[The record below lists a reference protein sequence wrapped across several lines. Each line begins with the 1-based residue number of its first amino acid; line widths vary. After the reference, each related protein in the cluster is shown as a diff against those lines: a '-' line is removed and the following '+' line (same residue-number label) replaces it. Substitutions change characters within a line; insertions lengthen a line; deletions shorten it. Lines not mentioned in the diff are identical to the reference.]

1 MENHNETHIGI
12 EKLRQITEEFCM
24 ALGIPISYA
33 DPYMQNLLAFSDPIT
48 KVSIDALD
56 DYLQSMSVRMPMP
69 KEERTNWRH
78 DRLGF
83 LDGCKQSGKRR

>member
-24 ALGIPISYA
+24 ALGIQISHAELYV
-33 DPYMQNLLAFSDPIT
+33 QGLLTCSEPIT
-48 KVSIDALD
+48 NVSIDVLD

-69 KEERTNWRH
+69 KEDRTNWRY
-78 DRLGF
+78 DRLAF